1 MQLLERVRNYEFLG
15 REFLV
20 WLWFKSETNEG
31 NFDLGKAGDAE
42 LWFDGR
48 VVLQSDRDSAAEKVI
63 CLGENSQLRE
73 ARFALTEDKTITEA
87 MIKLVIGDSEWSF
100 ILDSTW
106 MNFKS
111 FKTPKVIRDNEEDP
125 EGLFYEKFYLIEQAL
140 SAIDI
145 IYSSFIKMR
154 LSPDWAALE
163 LPALLKWIR
172 DGKQHSAVP

>member
-1 MQLLERVRNYEFLG
+1 
-15 REFLV
+15 
-20 WLWFKSETNEG
+20 
-31 NFDLGKAGDAE
+31 
-42 LWFDGR
+42 
-48 VVLQSDRDSAAEKVI
+48 
-63 CLGENSQLRE
+63 LGENSQLRE
-73 ARFALTEDKTITEA
+73 ARFALTEYKTITEA
-87 MIKLVIGDSEWSF
+87 MIKLVIGDNEWSF

-111 FKTPKVIRDNEEDP
+111 FKTPKVMQDNAEDP

-154 LSPDWAALE
+154 LSPDWPALE

-172 DGKQHSAVP
+172 DGK

>member
-1 MQLLERVRNYEFLG
+1 MQLLERARNYEFLG

-20 WLWFKSETNEG
+20 WLWFKSDINEG
-31 NFDLGKAGDAE
+31 RFSLGKSGDAE

-48 VVLQSDRDSAAEKVI
+48 VVLQSDQDSGAEKVI
-63 CLGENSQLRE
+63 CLGENSHLRE
-73 ARFALTEDKTITEA
+73 ARFALTEHKTITEA
-87 MIKLVIGDSEWSF
+87 MFKLVIGDNEWSF

-111 FKTPKVIRDNEEDP
+111 FKTPKVMQDNEEDP
-125 EGLFYEKFYLIEQAL
+125 EGLFYEKFSLIEQAL

-145 IYSSFIKMR
+145 IYSSFIKVR
-154 LSPDWAALE
+154 LSPEWQALE

-172 DGKQHSAVP
+172 EGK